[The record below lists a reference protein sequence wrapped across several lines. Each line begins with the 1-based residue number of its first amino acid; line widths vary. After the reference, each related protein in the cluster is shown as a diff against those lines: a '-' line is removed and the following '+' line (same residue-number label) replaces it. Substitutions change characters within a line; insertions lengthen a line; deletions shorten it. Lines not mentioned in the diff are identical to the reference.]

1 MQYDFYK
8 MCIIVHLVF
17 YIYNINSLKEFT
29 AKKKL
34 PDFLWEEG
42 FWLFCYFSFLENF
55 YALSFPQI
63 SHYLTKG
70 YFCISDK

>member
-29 AKKKL
+29 AKKGYLIFSEKK
-34 PDFLWEEG
+34 G

-63 SHYLTKG
+63 SHYLTR